1 MTSKSLIGGITMLLT
16 MGPVTGA
23 HADTA
28 FDKALT
34 DGAKRLTSDE
44 IAERFTG
51 KTVTFVSAKTG
62 DKYLVYYGEDN
73 NVAGRKAGAKKTR
86 VGFHAVNDRDQVCLG
101 WQGRDLPRL
110 RCMDVLLID
119 GKLHKFK
126 ADGSL
131 SGHISE
137 IADGNTT

>member
-1 MTSKSLIGGITMLLT
+1 MTGKTLIGLVAGITILGLA
-16 MGPVTGA
+16 TGA
-23 HADTA
+23 QADS
-28 FDKALT
+28 DIEKALKAGGT
-34 DGAKRLTSDE
+34 RLTSDE
-44 IAERFTG
+44 IAERLTG

-73 NVAGRKAGAKKTR
+73 NTAGRKVGGDKTK
-86 VGFHAVNDRDQVCLG
+86 VGFHAVNDRDQICLG
-101 WQGRDLPRL
+101 WEGSDLPRL

-119 GKLHKFK
+119 GKMHKFT

-137 IADGNTT
+137 TAEGNTT

>member
-1 MTSKSLIGGITMLLT
+1 MSGRTLIGLVASVVLL
-16 MGPVTGA
+16 GVAPSAQAGSEIEDALDAGA
-23 HADTA
+23 IRLSAEEIS
-28 FDKALT
+28 
-34 DGAKRLTSDE
+34 KRV
-44 IAERFTG
+44 TG

-62 DKYLVYYGEDN
+62 DSFLVYYGAN
-73 NVAGRKAGAKKTR
+73 NETAGRKIGSEGMLT
-86 VGFHAVNDRDQVCLG
+86 GFHAVTDRDQICLG

-119 GKLHKFK
+119 GKMHKFK

-137 IADGNTT
+137 TADGNTT